1 MKTDYFSMLI
11 EKLDNITNL
20 QNAKLLSNFNKGKT
34 KTKQVNSI
42 EELHNYINEIS
53 DKLDLGLNDE
63 ITEQQYNEYKDNI
76 VDIYE
81 ENKKE
86 NITIGCVN
94 IKESSSYTVYMV
106 IVNNDNSYTNL
117 LKNSFKDFTN
127 SQSYFNELKSLII
140 KNDIDTISKKI
151 LESFLV
157 L

>member
-1 MKTDYFSMLI
+1 MKNDYFSMLI

-63 ITEQQYNEYKDNI
+63 ITEQQYKEYKDNI

-94 IKESSSYTVYMV
+94 IKESSSYTVYIV

-151 LESFLV
+151 LESF
-157 L
+157 

>member
-76 VDIYE
+76 IDIYE

-151 LESFLV
+151 LESF
-157 L
+157 

>member
-20 QNAKLLSNFNKGKT
+20 QNVKLLSNFNKGKT

-151 LESFLV
+151 LESF
-157 L
+157 

>member
-106 IVNNDNSYTNL
+106 ILNNDNSYTNL

-151 LESFLV
+151 LESF
-157 L
+157 

>member
-94 IKESSSYTVYMV
+94 IKESSSYTVYIV

-151 LESFLV
+151 LESF
-157 L
+157 

>member
-53 DKLDLGLNDE
+53 DKLDLGLDDE
-63 ITEQQYNEYKDNI
+63 ITEQQYNEYKNNI

-86 NITIGCVN
+86 NITIGCIN
-94 IKESSSYTVYMV
+94 IKESSSYTVYIV

-117 LKNSFKDFTN
+117 LKNSFKKFTN
-127 SQSYFNELKSLII
+127 SQIYFNDLKNLII

-151 LESFLV
+151 LESF
-157 L
+157 

>member
-63 ITEQQYNEYKDNI
+63 IIEQQYNEYKDNI

-151 LESFLV
+151 LESF
-157 L
+157 

>member
-20 QNAKLLSNFNKGKT
+20 QSAKLLSNFNKGKT

-151 LESFLV
+151 LESF
-157 L
+157 

>member
-34 KTKQVNSI
+34 KIKQVNSI

-53 DKLDLGLNDE
+53 DKLDLGLDDE
-63 ITEQQYNEYKDNI
+63 ITEQQYNEYKNNI

-94 IKESSSYTVYMV
+94 IKESSSYTVYIV

-117 LKNSFKDFTN
+117 LKNSFNDFTN

-151 LESFLV
+151 LESF
-157 L
+157 

>member
-34 KTKQVNSI
+34 KTKQVNFI

-94 IKESSSYTVYMV
+94 IKESSSYTVYIV

-151 LESFLV
+151 LESF
-157 L
+157 

>member
-63 ITEQQYNEYKDNI
+63 IIEQQYNEYKDNI

-106 IVNNDNSYTNL
+106 IVYNDNSYTNL

-151 LESFLV
+151 LESF
-157 L
+157 

>member
-94 IKESSSYTVYMV
+94 IKESSSYIVYMV

-151 LESFLV
+151 LESF
-157 L
+157 

>member
-34 KTKQVNSI
+34 KTIQVNSI

-94 IKESSSYTVYMV
+94 IKESSSYTVYIV

-151 LESFLV
+151 LESF
-157 L
+157 

>member
-20 QNAKLLSNFNKGKT
+20 QNAKLLSNFNKSKT

-151 LESFLV
+151 LESF
-157 L
+157 

>member
-81 ENKKE
+81 ENKNE

-151 LESFLV
+151 LESF
-157 L
+157 

>member
-11 EKLDNITNL
+11 EKLYNITNL

-94 IKESSSYTVYMV
+94 IKESSSYTVYIV

-151 LESFLV
+151 LESF
-157 L
+157 

>member
-53 DKLDLGLNDE
+53 DKLDLGLDNE

-94 IKESSSYTVYMV
+94 IKESSSYTVYIV

-151 LESFLV
+151 LESF
-157 L
+157 

>member
-117 LKNSFKDFTN
+117 LKNSFKDFTI

-151 LESFLV
+151 LESF
-157 L
+157 

>member
-76 VDIYE
+76 ADIYE

-151 LESFLV
+151 LESF
-157 L
+157 

>member
-94 IKESSSYTVYMV
+94 IKESSSYTEYMV

-151 LESFLV
+151 LESF
-157 L
+157 

>member
-20 QNAKLLSNFNKGKT
+20 QNAKLLSDFNKGKT

-106 IVNNDNSYTNL
+106 ILNNDNSYTNL

-151 LESFLV
+151 LESF
-157 L
+157 

>member
-42 EELHNYINEIS
+42 KELHNYINEIS

-94 IKESSSYTVYMV
+94 IKESSSYTVYIV

-151 LESFLV
+151 LESF
-157 L
+157 

>member
-1 MKTDYFSMLI
+1 M
-11 EKLDNITNL
+11 
-20 QNAKLLSNFNKGKT
+20 
-34 KTKQVNSI
+34 NSI

-151 LESFLV
+151 LESF
-157 L
+157 

>member
-63 ITEQQYNEYKDNI
+63 ITGQQYNEYKDNI

-151 LESFLV
+151 LESF
-157 L
+157 

>member
-63 ITEQQYNEYKDNI
+63 IIEQQYNEYKDNI

-106 IVNNDNSYTNL
+106 ILNNDNSYTNL

-151 LESFLV
+151 LESF
-157 L
+157 

>member
-42 EELHNYINEIS
+42 EELHNYITEIS

-151 LESFLV
+151 LESF
-157 L
+157 

>member
-94 IKESSSYTVYMV
+94 IKERSSYTVYMV

-151 LESFLV
+151 LESF
-157 L
+157 

>member
-151 LESFLV
+151 LESF
-157 L
+157 

>member
-94 IKESSSYTVYMV
+94 IKESSSYTVYIV

-140 KNDIDTISKKI
+140 KNNIDTISKKI
-151 LESFLV
+151 LESF
-157 L
+157 

>member
-63 ITEQQYNEYKDNI
+63 IIEQQYNEYKNNI

-106 IVNNDNSYTNL
+106 ILNNDNSYTNL

-151 LESFLV
+151 LESF
-157 L
+157 

>member
-94 IKESSSYTVYMV
+94 IKESSSYTVYIV

-127 SQSYFNELKSLII
+127 SQSYFYELKSLII

-151 LESFLV
+151 LESF
-157 L
+157 

>member
-106 IVNNDNSYTNL
+106 IMNNDNSYTNL

-151 LESFLV
+151 LESF
-157 L
+157 

>member
-94 IKESSSYTVYMV
+94 IKESSSYTVYIV

-127 SQSYFNELKSLII
+127 SQSYFNKLKSLII

-151 LESFLV
+151 LESF
-157 L
+157 

>member
-34 KTKQVNSI
+34 KTKQMNSI

-151 LESFLV
+151 LESF
-157 L
+157 

>member
-20 QNAKLLSNFNKGKT
+20 QNAKLLSNFNKGKI

-151 LESFLV
+151 LESF
-157 L
+157 

>member
-34 KTKQVNSI
+34 KTKQVNSV

-151 LESFLV
+151 LESF
-157 L
+157 